1 MTTNFIWNIRILLS
15 SIVILLFVVGKCN
28 IFLKKKKRRLKINH
42 KGTILLSELTK
53 NKS

>member
-28 IFLKKKKRRLKINH
+28 ILLKKKRRLKINH